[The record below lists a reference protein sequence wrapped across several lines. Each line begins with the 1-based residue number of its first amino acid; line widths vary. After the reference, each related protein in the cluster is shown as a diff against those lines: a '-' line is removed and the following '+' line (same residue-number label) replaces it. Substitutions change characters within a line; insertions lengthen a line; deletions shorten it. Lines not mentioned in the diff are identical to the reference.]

1 MKPIA
6 LFAAVVVLA
15 FSSLSAAAQAA
26 PAATPVIVPTVI
38 TPTYIDPNGK
48 VPVLNG
54 VPGAGVINL
63 DLGFPVGVLVHGNSY
78 IYVLALTD
86 VSFTGTCTL
95 SYKLTQVQGGVPVTL
110 DSNSMNRSQSPGV
123 WAWVFPGKAIP
134 NSPGIATLTGTVK
147 CGTAS
152 ASIHTNVLL
161 Q

>member
-1 MKPIA
+1 MKRIA
-6 LFAAVVVLA
+6 MLAAIAAVTLISLA
-15 FSSLSAAAQAA
+15 ASAQAA
-26 PAATPVIVPTVI
+26 PAVTPVIVPTLI

-63 DLGFPVGVLVHGNSY
+63 DLGFPVGVLMHGNSY
-78 IYVLALTD
+78 IYALALTD

-95 SYKLTQVQGGVPVTL
+95 SYKLTQVQGGVTVTL
-110 DSNSMNRSQSPGV
+110 DSNFYNRSHTPGV
-123 WAWVFPGKAIP
+123 WAWVFAGKAIP